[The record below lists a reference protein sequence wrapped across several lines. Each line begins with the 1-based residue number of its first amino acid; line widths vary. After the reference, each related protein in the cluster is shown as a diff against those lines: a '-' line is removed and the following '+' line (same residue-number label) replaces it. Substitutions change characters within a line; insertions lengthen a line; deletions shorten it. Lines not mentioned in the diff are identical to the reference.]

1 MNMISNAIAFSQ
13 TLKAFLIFPQLLS
26 KAITKPKYTLLCL
39 WAFKQLWWVDNDLKE
54 MALDAL
60 KVPAD
65 LQPAS
70 LNSELTRE
78 IRQRAIAIAW
88 TAKIHPVRPKCLHR
102 SIVLHQWLQAQGIN
116 VQLEIGWGEEIGHA
130 WVTYDGKVL
139 NDRADIA
146 NITPRLMQVSL
157 K

>member
-1 MNMISNAIAFSQ
+1 M
-13 TLKAFLIFPQLLS
+13 LLPQLLS
-26 KAITKPKYTLLCL
+26 KAIAKPEYILLCL
-39 WAFKQLWWVDNDLKE
+39 WAFKQLWWVDSRLKE
-54 MALDAL
+54 MALEAL

-78 IRQRAIAIAW
+78 IRQRATAIAW

-102 SIVLHQWLQAQGIN
+102 SLVLYHWLQQQGIN
-116 VQLEIGWGEEIGHA
+116 AQLEIGWGEDIGHA

-146 NITPRLMQVSL
+146 SVTPRLIRV
-157 K
+157 